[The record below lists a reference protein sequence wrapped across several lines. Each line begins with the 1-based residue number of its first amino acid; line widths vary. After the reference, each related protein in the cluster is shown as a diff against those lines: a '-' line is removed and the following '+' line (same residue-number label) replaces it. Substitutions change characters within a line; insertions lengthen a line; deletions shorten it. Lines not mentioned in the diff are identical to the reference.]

1 MSPGQRANYLHW
13 LTTGKTGP
21 LHDIGYAFVYFYG
34 LERRVLID
42 EKDVNTII
50 PEVVRLLRQYP
61 ESGSFHGYLSRFIA
75 FVAARTGLNHMTP
88 EGFALCFEQAPLRG
102 YPEEL
107 LAVILCWFYMRD
119 LPLSARWAFEVARQ
133 DIRTS
138 RSVVVDRAPE
148 QFQALFVQKYQE
160 KYGEGM
166 KLKVAARER
175 SVEYHPASPSL
186 LEMRYATTG
195 FAPVRVPNVLGIQS
209 QFKPIVQIWA
219 ECIEE
224 LRSYSR
230 VLGKGAD
237 ITTREAYEALPPA
250 LRKDVDHP
258 DAPQWQSMASAHARE
273 DGLSLIPISILAQIQ
288 GIEEREKLTP
298 TQSQT
303 LACTAED
310 IGFAIVPDI
319 RNTGRPYAWS
329 DKVFLFHPEGHP
341 AVRKES
347 GYHAAA
353 CMLELGMTIAGADGK
368 VEQDELEHIEKFLEA
383 QFQLSPD
390 EVRRLE
396 AYGLLLSQS
405 PPTVA
410 SQSKQLREALTT
422 EQRELIGK
430 YLVGV
435 AAANGIID
443 RKEISTL
450 KAVYKAL
457 EIESG
462 VLDALLTELRHS
474 SSQPVEVQTGK
485 RDTRPGEVIPARER
499 TPVEIT
505 INDEALIRI
514 MAETAEVSRILGQAL
529 CDAESD
535 TVADDPIA
543 PQPQTPSMVTGLPVT
558 TLPFTE
564 EQLSALDARYHAPLA
579 ELLARSEWSADEMA
593 TLAKRHLVMPSGMLD
608 AINTWADETLGDI
621 LIEDGDVYTINLSL
635 VEA

>member
-1 MSPGQRANYLHW
+1 MTPRQRANYLQW
-13 LTTGKTGP
+13 LATGKTGP

-34 LERRVLID
+34 LERRALID
-42 EKDVNTII
+42 GKDVNTII
-50 PEVVRLLRQYP
+50 PEVIRLLHQYP

-75 FVAARTGLNHMTP
+75 FVATRTGLNHMTP
-88 EGFALCFEQAPLRG
+88 EGFALCFEQALLRG
-102 YPEEL
+102 YSEEL

-138 RSVVVDRAPE
+138 RSVVVDRASE

-166 KLKVAARER
+166 RLKVAARER
-175 SVEYHPASPSL
+175 LLEYHPASPSL
-186 LEMRYATTG
+186 LEIRYATTG
-195 FAPVRVPNVLGIQS
+195 IAPVRIPNVLGIQS
-209 QFKPIVQIWA
+209 QFKSLIQIWA

-258 DAPQWQSMASAHARE
+258 DAPQWQSMASAHASE
-273 DGLSLIPISILAQIQ
+273 DGLSLIPLNILAQIQ

-298 TQSQT
+298 TQSQS
-303 LACTAED
+303 LAHTAED
-310 IGFAIVPDI
+310 IGFAIVPDA

-341 AVRKES
+341 TVRKDS

-353 CMLELGMTIAGADGK
+353 CMLELGMTIAGADGTID
-368 VEQDELEHIEKFLEA
+368 QDELEHIEKFLEA

-396 AYGLLLSQS
+396 AYGLLLSQT

-410 SQSKQLREALTT
+410 SQSKQLREALTVD
-422 EQRELIGK
+422 QRALIGK
-430 YLVGV
+430 FLVGV

-457 EIESG
+457 EIESS

-474 SSQPVEVQTGK
+474 ATQPVEVQTGK
-485 RDTRPGEVIPARER
+485 RDTRPGEAIPSHER

-514 MAETAEVSRILGQAL
+514 MAETAEVSRILGLAL
-529 CDAESD
+529 CETENDA
-535 TVADDPIA
+535 VPDDHLT
-543 PQPQTPSMVTGLPVT
+543 PQPQTPSVMTASSVT
-558 TLPFTE
+558 TLPFSE
-564 EQLSALDARYHAPLA
+564 AQLAALDARYYAPLA
-579 ELLARSEWSADEMA
+579 ELLARSEWSADEIA
-593 TLAKRHLVMPSGMLD
+593 ALAKRHLVMPAGMLD
-608 AINTWADETLGDI
+608 AINTWADETLGDL